1 MKKNDRS
8 IYIIANF
15 LIFLIISILLVVLI
29 NAHIYSTILRIILST
44 FSIVAALIIEEKY
57 ISVIVNAI
65 ISKIIGNSHL
75 NK

>member
-29 NAHIYSTILRIILST
+29 NARIYSTILRIILST